1 MNKVKTCQAV
11 CRSLKQEK
19 FEKKQNKM
27 SCIDVTSSFTNLKK
41 SSFNDLIK
49 LVQGF
54 EMIRLTNTS
63 FSWSIQHNL
72 VFLTESISILNLLF
86 TFNLLIFGT
95 RSHSV
100 VLLRQAGN

>member
-49 LVQGF
+49 LVLYKK
-54 EMIRLTNTS
+54 ELKAKIKRP
-63 FSWSIQHNL
+63 
-72 VFLTESISILNLLF
+72 VFQKNS
-86 TFNLLIFGT
+86 
-95 RSHSV
+95 
-100 VLLRQAGN
+100 AK